1 MKLFAVIEAKTNKV
15 KAISESREDVI
26 NYMITKGFNEEEY
39 FFIKIKK
46 EKHINEL
53 LLQYDDLYLEHDEY
67 LDMVLTRAELSL
79 VNEIIEE
86 EKSRIESVLDELE
99 HIIKN
104 YTMSKKEKEKL
115 AKAYNILHS
124 IKKKK
129 RLKSVIG
136 IDKFL
141 GFVKRSRN
149 IAELIKD
156 KINETKEKMFI
167 FINLKD

>member
-15 KAISESREDVI
+15 KAISESRKDVI
-26 NYMITKGFNEEEY
+26 NYMITKGFNEKEY

-46 EKHINEL
+46 EKHINDL
-53 LLQYDDLYLEHDEY
+53 LLQYEDLYLEHDEY

-115 AKAYNILHS
+115 TKAYNILHS

-129 RLKSVIG
+129 RLKNVIG
-136 IDKFL
+136 VDKFL

-149 IAELIKD
+149 IAELFKD

>member
-1 MKLFAVIEAKTNKV
+1 MKLFVIVERKTNKV
-15 KAISESREDVI
+15 KAISESKKDTV
-26 NYMITKGFNEEEY
+26 NYMITKGFNEKEY

-53 LLQYDDLYLEHDEY
+53 LLQYEDLYLEHDEY

-79 VNEIIEE
+79 VDEIIAEE
-86 EKSRIESVLDELE
+86 RSRIESVLNELG
-99 HIIKN
+99 HMIKN
-104 YTMSKKEKEKL
+104 YHMSSKEKDKL
-115 AKAYNILHS
+115 NKAYKILHS

-136 IDKFL
+136 VDKFL

-149 IAELIKD
+149 IAELFKD
-156 KINETKEKMFI
+156 KLNETKEKMFI